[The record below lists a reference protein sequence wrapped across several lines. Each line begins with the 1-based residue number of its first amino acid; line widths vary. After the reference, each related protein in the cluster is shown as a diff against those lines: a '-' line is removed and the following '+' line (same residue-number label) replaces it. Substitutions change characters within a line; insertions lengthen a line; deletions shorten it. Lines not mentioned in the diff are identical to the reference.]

1 MEKPFTKGR
10 WYRFFVESDGTTVTL
25 SEKDNLDASIESNK
39 LILPKDFTVAAYFNE
54 LHTIEAD
61 EANVCRILYDT
72 DGLTKVELPAKN
84 FDHGYIYIRGFF
96 S

>member
-25 SEKDNLDASIESNK
+25 NEKNNLDASIENNK
-39 LILPKDFTVAAYFNE
+39 LILPKDFTVAACFTE
-54 LHTIEAD
+54 LHTIEAE
-61 EANVCRILYDT
+61 EANVCRIVYDT

>member
-1 MEKPFTKGR
+1 MEKPFTRGR
-10 WYRFFVESDGTTVTL
+10 WYRFFVESDGTAVTL
-25 SEKDNLDASIESNK
+25 TEKDDIDASIIDNN
-39 LILPKDFTVAAYFNE
+39 LVLPKDFTLAACFNE
-54 LHTIEAD
+54 LHTIEAN

-96 S
+96 N

>member
-25 SEKDNLDASIESNK
+25 TDKDSIDASILENK
-39 LILPKDFTVAAYFNE
+39 LVLPKGFTVAACFNE
-54 LHTIEAD
+54 LHTIEAN
-61 EANVCRILYDT
+61 EANVCRIVYDT

>member
-10 WYRFFVESDGTTVTL
+10 WYIFFVESDGTTVTL
-25 SEKDNLDASIESNK
+25 SEKDNLDASIENNK
-39 LILPKDFTVAAYFNE
+39 LILPKDFTVAAVFND
-54 LHTIEAD
+54 LHCIEAA
-61 EANVCRILYDT
+61 EANVCRIVYDT

-84 FDHGYIYIRGFF
+84 FDKGYIYIRGFF

>member
-1 MEKPFTKGR
+1 MEKTFNKGR
-10 WYRFFVESDGTTVTL
+10 WYRFFVESNGSSVTL
-25 SEKDNLDASIESNK
+25 SEKDNIDASIVNNK
-39 LILPKDFTVAAYFNE
+39 LILPKDFTVAACFNE
-54 LHTIEAD
+54 LHCIEAA
-61 EANVCRILYDT
+61 EANVCRIVYDT

>member
-1 MEKPFTKGR
+1 MEKPFTRGR

-25 SEKDNLDASIESNK
+25 SEKDNIDASVENNK
-39 LILPKDFTVAAYFNE
+39 LILPKDFTVAACFNE
-54 LHTIEAD
+54 LHVIEAS
-61 EANVCRILYDT
+61 EANVCRIVYDT
-72 DGLTKVELPAKN
+72 DGLTKVELPTKN

>member
-1 MEKPFTKGR
+1 MEKPFTRGR

-25 SEKDNLDASIESNK
+25 SEKDNIDASLENNK
-39 LILPKDFTVAAYFNE
+39 LILPKDFTVAACFNE
-54 LHTIEAD
+54 LHVIESA
-61 EANVCRILYDT
+61 EANVCRIVYDT

>member
-1 MEKPFTKGR
+1 MEKNFTKGR

-25 SEKDNLDASIESNK
+25 SKKDNIDASIVNNK
-39 LILPKDFTVAAYFNE
+39 LILPKYFTVAACFNE
-54 LHTIEAD
+54 LHCIEAE
-61 EANVCRILYDT
+61 EANVCRIVYDT

-84 FDHGYIYIRGFF
+84 FDYGYIYIRGFF

>member
-10 WYRFFVESDGTTVTL
+10 WYRFFVESDGTIVTL
-25 SEKDNLDASIESNK
+25 SEKDNLDASIENNK
-39 LILPKDFTVAAYFNE
+39 LILPKDFTVAACFNE
-54 LHTIEAD
+54 LHTIEAE
-61 EANVCRILYDT
+61 EANVCRLVYDT
-72 DGLTKVELPAKN
+72 DGLTKVELPTKN

>member
-1 MEKPFTKGR
+1 MKKPFTKGR

-25 SEKDNLDASIESNK
+25 SEKDKINASIENNK
-39 LILPKDFTVAAYFNE
+39 LILPKDFTVAACFNE
-54 LHTIEAD
+54 LHCIKAS
-61 EANVCRILYDT
+61 EANVCRIIYDI

-84 FDHGYIYIRGFF
+84 FDHGYIYIKGFF

>member
-10 WYRFFVESDGTTVTL
+10 WYNFFVESDGTTVTL
-25 SEKDNLDASIESNK
+25 SKKDNIDASIKNNK
-39 LILPKDFTVAAYFNE
+39 LILPKDFTVAACFNE
-54 LHTIEAD
+54 LHCIEAK
-61 EANVCRILYDT
+61 EANVCRIVYDT

-84 FDHGYIYIRGFF
+84 FDHGYVYIRGFF

>member
-10 WYRFFVESDGTTVTL
+10 WYRFFVESDGTAVTL
-25 SEKDNLDASIESNK
+25 SEKDNIDASVENNK
-39 LILPKDFTVAAYFNE
+39 LILPKDFTVAACFNE
-54 LHTIEAD
+54 LHVVEAL
-61 EANVCRILYDT
+61 EENVCRIVYDT

-96 S
+96 G